1 MLVMYGMPCWKVANC
16 PGTDHM
22 SRLLLDLAKDFDVA
36 KCMGTFLVVVSGEM
50 VKDHKVFPHIHG
62 KDTLYALDSE
72 NQLKAARYIW

>member
-36 KCMGTFLVVVSGEM
+36 KCMGTFLVVVSDFW
-50 VKDHKVFPHIHG
+50 VLRPSKKVAERHSAESLEEDG
-62 KDTLYALDSE
+62 KA
-72 NQLKAARYIW
+72 NA